1 MSVQIA
7 RGPGYR
13 IFGTHIETSRNLRE
27 SQITHAAGG
36 VEMTYSAKDETIFLQ
51 GAESQ
56 GNFGSVRADIFT
68 QFDSARGELLVSS
81 QKDFAEHVAL
91 SLAGVPAAALSTSDG
106 SMTQMKLSRENSQ
119 VVSIET
125 ERVLGEVDAETRESL
140 GLSEFDGA
148 SKSVGE
154 VYNLEKKLAGPGS
167 APESVYQLVPEQ
179 SMERLSIH
187 QSPF

>member
-13 IFGTHIETSRNLRE
+13 IQGTRIETSRNLRE
-27 SQITHAAGG
+27 SSITHDAAG
-36 VEMTYSAKDETIFLQ
+36 VEMTYSAKDDTIFLQ
-51 GAESQ
+51 GAERKA
-56 GNFGSVRADIFT
+56 NFGTVRADIFT
-68 QFDSARGELLVSS
+68 KYDSERSELLVSS

-91 SLAGVPAAALSTSDG
+91 SLAGVPAAALSTTDG
-106 SMTQMKLSRENSQ
+106 SMSQMKLNRENSQ

-125 ERVLGEVDAETRESL
+125 ERALGEVDAETKGGL
-140 GLSEFDGA
+140 GLSDFDGA

-154 VYNLEKKLAGPGS
+154 VYNLEKSPGE
-167 APESVYQLVPEQ
+167 PESVYQLAPEH
-179 SMERLSIH
+179 SMEWLTIH